1 MYLYLL
7 CNFDFNISFFVSAT
21 RTVLLIVQKNLPA
34 VVKAVMA
41 AKAGRVATV
50 GRAAKAV
57 KAVKA
62 AKAAKR
68 PIGGLYVG
76 TRLLHNGGLLLLK
89 NHDVIL
95 AIRIPQIKKPRFLKK
110 IKRNHRERIPVMKI
124 LLIRY
129 CILKGVFFSERVMCL
144 SRQIF

>member
-1 MYLYLL
+1 
-7 CNFDFNISFFVSAT
+7 
-21 RTVLLIVQKNLPA
+21 
-34 VVKAVMA
+34 MA
-41 AKAGRVATV
+41 AKAERV
-50 GRAAKAV
+50 GRAATAAKAE
-57 KAVKA
+57 
-62 AKAAKR
+62 KAAKR

-110 IKRNHRERIPVMKI
+110 IKRNRERIPVMKI

-129 CILKGVFFSERVMCL
+129 CIFEGVFFSESVLCL
-144 SRQIF
+144 SNLQDKYSKSLS

>member
-1 MYLYLL
+1 
-7 CNFDFNISFFVSAT
+7 
-21 RTVLLIVQKNLPA
+21 
-34 VVKAVMA
+34 MA

-50 GRAAKAV
+50 GRAAKAG
-57 KAVKA
+57 
-62 AKAAKR
+62 KAAKR

-95 AIRIPQIKKPRFLKK
+95 AIRIPQIKKLRFLKK
-110 IKRNHRERIPVMKI
+110 IKRNRERIPVMKI

-129 CILKGVFFSERVMCL
+129 CIL
-144 SRQIF
+144 I

>member
-1 MYLYLL
+1 M
-7 CNFDFNISFFVSAT
+7 T
-21 RTVLLIVQKNLPA
+21 RTVLHIVQKNLPA

-41 AKAGRVATV
+41 VKAGRVATV
-50 GRAAKAV
+50 GR
-57 KAVKA
+57 A

-76 TRLLHNGGLLLLK
+76 TRLLHNVGLLLLK

-110 IKRNHRERIPVMKI
+110 IKRNHERIPVMKI

-129 CILKGVFFSERVMCL
+129 CILKGGFFSESVMCL
-144 SRQIF
+144 SNIQDKYSNSL

>member
-1 MYLYLL
+1 MYLYL

-21 RTVLLIVQKNLPA
+21 RTVLHIVQKNLPA

-50 GRAAKAV
+50 GRAAKAG
-57 KAVKA
+57 
-62 AKAAKR
+62 KAAKR

-76 TRLLHNGGLLLLK
+76 TRLLHYVGLLHLK

-110 IKRNHRERIPVMKI
+110 IKGNRERIPVMKI

-129 CILKGVFFSERVMCL
+129 CILKGGFFSESVMCL
-144 SRQIF
+144 SNIQDKYSNSL

>member
-1 MYLYLL
+1 M
-7 CNFDFNISFFVSAT
+7 T
-21 RTVLLIVQKNLPA
+21 RTVLHIVQKNLPA

-41 AKAGRVATV
+41 VKAGRVATV
-50 GRAAKAV
+50 GR
-57 KAVKA
+57 A

-76 TRLLHNGGLLLLK
+76 TRLLHNVGLLLLK

-110 IKRNHRERIPVMKI
+110 IKRNRERIPVMKI

-129 CILKGVFFSERVMCL
+129 CIL
-144 SRQIF
+144 I

>member
-1 MYLYLL
+1 
-7 CNFDFNISFFVSAT
+7 
-21 RTVLLIVQKNLPA
+21 
-34 VVKAVMA
+34 MA

-50 GRAAKAV
+50 GRAATVGKAV
-57 KAVKA
+57 
-62 AKAAKR
+62 KAAKR

-110 IKRNHRERIPVMKI
+110 IKRNRERIPVMKN
-124 LLIRY
+124 LLIR
-129 CILKGVFFSERVMCL
+129 
-144 SRQIF
+144 